1 MAKINK
7 YSDLLEE
14 NMYEHLKHL
23 PGLEYE
29 KIFHLYLI
37 NSLNDPKGPVA
48 FRREL
53 KRVMARSIEK
63 VNNFLNELYVQESG
77 K

>member
-1 MAKINK
+1 
-7 YSDLLEE
+7 
-14 NMYEHLKHL
+14 MYENLKHL

-48 FRREL
+48 FRKEL

-63 VNNFLNELYVQESG
+63 VNSFLHELFDQESR